1 MLSNISRFM
10 EFREWYSTPHEDGLE
25 EPFYPD
31 GRGYHLKERA
41 PEEARLAYEEM
52 YDPEEL
58 VDVFQPD
65 SARILCFDEGGA

>member
-31 GRGYHLKERA
+31 GRGYHLKEGA
-41 PEEARLAYEEM
+41 PEEARLAYEEL
-52 YDPEEL
+52 YDPDEL
-58 VDVFQPD
+58 VDENGEPIRRKGM
-65 SARILCFDEGGA
+65 SAHY